1 MSRMITILVAGI
13 TSLGLLH
20 GVISHGVIS
29 PAQKATAFVPP
40 CIVLT
45 GTHSH
50 VSERGYRRITSVKD
64 WVTLWQKHKGQ
75 KDGEQYDLYFD
86 PLEIPVIDFDRY
98 MVIAIFQGNGTNS
111 AGLNAVSVL
120 EEQERIVLRFDDKT
134 YQTIG
139 PDGGG
144 KQVTVYGFFVFP
156 RSSKP
161 VTLEEQVQGLKGK
174 PDEWKERITFPKL

>member
-1 MSRMITILVAGI
+1 MSRMITILVFGI
-13 TSLGLLH
+13 TSLGLSH
-20 GVISHGVIS
+20 GVISRGVIS
-29 PAQKATAFVPP
+29 PAQKATAVVPP

-50 VSERGYRRITSVKD
+50 VSERGYQRITSVKD

>member
-1 MSRMITILVAGI
+1 MSRMITILVVGF
-13 TSLGLLH
+13 TSLGL
-20 GVISHGVIS
+20 SHGVMA
-29 PAQKATAFVPP
+29 PAQKATAVVSP
-40 CIVLT
+40 CVALT
-45 GTHSH
+45 GTRSH

-98 MVIAIFQGNGTNS
+98 MVIAVFQGNGSNS